1 MNLGKVLKHLA
12 WKVTE
17 KVKNKVGIKKSQHH
31 FKDEIKR
38 ELETVYITTSGD
50 RFLKEMDALCAQSQI
65 QQAKESKKKRR
76 KRIMNMVDIL
86 ISVLKEN
93 NWGVFYKSEPMQT
106 LTLQDDAP
114 LLKINEVDSDS
125 IENAVLRVIEQIK
138 LKDLKDWAE
147 QETKDTTP
155 PLPTDSSQTNS

>member
-1 MNLGKVLKHLA
+1 
-12 WKVTE
+12 
-17 KVKNKVGIKKSQHH
+17 VKNKVGIKKSQHH
-31 FKDEIKR
+31 FKDKIKR

-65 QQAKESKKKRR
+65 QQAKESKEKRR
-76 KRIMNMVDIL
+76 KKIMNMVDIL
-86 ISVLKEN
+86 MNVLKEN

-125 IENAVLRVIEQIK
+125 IESAVLNVIEQIK

-147 QETKDTTP
+147 QEKEDTTP

>member
-1 MNLGKVLKHLA
+1 MTNRID
-12 WKVTE
+12 TE
-17 KVKNKVGIKKSQHH
+17 KSHNPYEISVKA
-31 FKDEIKR
+31 
-38 ELETVYITTSGD
+38 ELETVYITSSGTKY
-50 RFLKEMDALCAQSQI
+50 LKEMDALCAESQI
-65 QQAKESKKKRR
+65 WQARESKEKRR
-76 KRIMNMVDIL
+76 KKIMNMVDIL

>member
-1 MNLGKVLKHLA
+1 
-12 WKVTE
+12 
-17 KVKNKVGIKKSQHH
+17 
-31 FKDEIKR
+31 
-38 ELETVYITTSGD
+38 
-50 RFLKEMDALCAQSQI
+50 
-65 QQAKESKKKRR
+65 
-76 KRIMNMVDIL
+76 MNMVDIL
-86 ISVLKEN
+86 MNVLKEN

-125 IENAVLRVIEQIK
+125 IESAVLNVIEQIK

-147 QETKDTTP
+147 QEKEDTTP

>member
-1 MNLGKVLKHLA
+1 M
-12 WKVTE
+12 
-17 KVKNKVGIKKSQHH
+17 KNKVGIKKSQHH
-31 FKDEIKR
+31 FKDEIQK
-38 ELETVYITTSGD
+38 ELDTVYITTSGD

-65 QQAKESKKKRR
+65 QQAKESKEKRR
-76 KRIMNMVDIL
+76 KKIMNMVDIL

-106 LTLQDDAP
+106 LSLQDDAP
-114 LLKINEVDSDS
+114 LLKINEVDGDL
-125 IENAVLRVIEQIK
+125 IENAVLSAIEQIK

>member
-1 MNLGKVLKHLA
+1 M
-12 WKVTE
+12 
-17 KVKNKVGIKKSQHH
+17 KNKVGIKKSQHH
-31 FKDEIKR
+31 FKDEIQK
-38 ELETVYITTSGD
+38 ELDTVYITTSGD

-65 QQAKESKKKRR
+65 QQAKESKEKRR
-76 KRIMNMVDIL
+76 KKIMNMVDIL

-106 LTLQDDAP
+106 LSLQDDAP
-114 LLKINEVDSDS
+114 LLKINEVDGYS
-125 IENAVLRVIEQIK
+125 IENAVLSAIEQIK